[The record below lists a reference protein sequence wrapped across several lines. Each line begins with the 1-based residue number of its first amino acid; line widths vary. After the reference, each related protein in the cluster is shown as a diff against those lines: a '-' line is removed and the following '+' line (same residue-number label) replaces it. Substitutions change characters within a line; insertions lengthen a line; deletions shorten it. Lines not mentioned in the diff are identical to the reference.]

1 MKRTL
6 LFFIL
11 LIISI
16 SGKITA
22 QTLVPESV
30 PPTVVGTTATISFAY
45 TSNVSCAM
53 YAELRI
59 ANIDS
64 NGVITQDYSVGSNYI
79 QGAFSAILQPTAEP
93 VTATVNLPV
102 PSSAVPSANLPA
114 GKTYSWV
121 YKLTPG
127 INDYSEVGTT
137 FQYTG
142 ATILATNNVVDTLV
156 LDNPPVEIVAGSE
169 VTITVNYTCP
179 AARLIKFGI
188 AIYNANGFVS
198 DLVGTGVDNLPA
210 TTTSPVSLS
219 QTLTI
224 PESALPSSALPAG
237 QFYKVDTALFTPAF
251 ASYIA
256 GASSDVNLVPLSIT
270 DLNRKSISIYPN
282 PTQSELNF
290 SGDTEIKSAEIYN
303 AMGKLVLANPTLY
316 LQKIDVST
324 LSSGIY
330 FLKINNAQTL
340 KFVKN

>member
-6 LFFIL
+6 LLFL
-11 LIISI
+11 LIISSI

-22 QTLVPESV
+22 QTLIPESV
-30 PPTVVGTTATISFAY
+30 PPTVVGTAATISFAY

-59 ANIDS
+59 ANIDG

-79 QGAFSAILQPTAEP
+79 QGAFSAILQPTDAP
-93 VTATVNLPV
+93 VTATVNLTV

-127 INDYSEVGTT
+127 INDYNEVGTT

-156 LDNPPVEIVAGSE
+156 LNNPPVEITAGSE
-169 VTITVNYTCP
+169 VSISVNYTCP

-210 TTTSPVSLS
+210 TTTTPVTLS

-224 PESALPSSALPAG
+224 PEGAVPSSALPAG
-237 QFYKVDTALFTPAF
+237 QFYKVDTALFTPGF

-256 GASSDVNLVPLSIT
+256 GASSDVNLVPLSIS
-270 DLNRKSISIYPN
+270 DLNRKSMSIYPN
-282 PTQSELNF
+282 PTQSELNI
-290 SGDTEIKSAEIYN
+290 SGDTEIKSADIYN
-303 AMGKLVLANPTLY
+303 SIGKLVLTSPELS
-316 LQKIDVST
+316 LRKIDVSS

-330 FLKINNAQTL
+330 FLKINNAQTI

>member
-6 LFFIL
+6 LLFFL
-11 LIISI
+11 LITAVT
-16 SGKITA
+16 GKTIA
-22 QTLVPESV
+22 QTLTPEPV
-30 PPTVVGTTATISFAY
+30 PPTVVGTSATISFAY
-45 TSNVSCAM
+45 TSNVTCAM

-59 ANIDS
+59 ANIDG

-79 QGAFSAILQPTAEP
+79 QGAFSAVLQPTDAP

-127 INDYSEVGTT
+127 INDYNEVGTT

-156 LDNPPVEIVAGSE
+156 LNNPPVEITAGSE
-169 VTITVNYTCP
+169 VTITVDYTCP

-210 TTTSPVSLS
+210 TTTTPVTLS

-224 PESALPSSALPAG
+224 PEGAVPSSALPAG
-237 QFYKVDTALFTPAF
+237 QFYKVDTALFTPGF

-256 GASSDVNLVPLSIT
+256 GASSNVNLVPLSVETVNRNTIT
-270 DLNRKSISIYPN
+270 MYPN
-282 PTQSELNF
+282 PTNSELNI
-290 SGDTEIKSAEIYN
+290 SGDNDIKSIEIYN
-303 AMGKLVLANPTLY
+303 LVGKLMWSATALSNR
-316 LQKIDVST
+316 KIDVST
-324 LSSGIY
+324 FASGMY
-330 FLKINNAQTL
+330 FVKINNAQTI